1 MPQDV
6 SSAGLALSDS
16 HPLSEELS
24 SLRAQVTRF
33 QNEAHTSSIK
43 LQRHA
48 LDTSSYTERTT
59 QLEAENALLATELGV
74 LRDNPLPSSSSSSA
88 SSSSLP
94 FSSSSAGN
102 AGDTVAELTLSLRR
116 LSAKLSL
123 TEDALLSHTQQ
134 LASATARA
142 AQAEHAAEQAYALAA
157 RLRGRE
163 EEGRLR
169 EGALESALMQAREE
183 TRLSDRVVGEYAA
196 LVRKLEGRRSI
207 VNGNGGHSRD
217 TSVGTGS
224 GSTVTLVDPI
234 PIPTPTST
242 ANDTPKDGLD
252 TAKTQ
257 LASLVNSFASQLTA
271 LETRALAMEGERNV
285 ASAKLMAA
293 RTLTAELGEALAGAK
308 FERELAR
315 VDDRSAAGMVERYM
329 KFTQTTTTALHTS
342 LTTLRTRHAATLHTL
357 TTSLSSLTSRLAAS
371 EHTVEELRGKLDE
384 AAGAVVRESVGRR
397 REVAVRVRMVGREER
412 VRRGLEGAVGRVAS
426 VIVLDGAQE
435 GDDDADGN
443 DDDGQGGGDEGRENA
458 DGEEGDAESTASV
471 ENGESRES
479 DRPRPRPRREKSKH
493 ALALVRLVADIRAV
507 LTLLDADLSSTP
519 TSPPMSSPNK
529 PGKAEA
535 DKGTEGRMALLED
548 AVAMLVAELEGEV
561 GRRVECERELAGAS
575 ALAASGASVEKG
587 ERVVAKEEGE
597 KGARVAETPSPSEA
611 LRAPPVTDTVP
622 ADSKEE
628 EGEQVAPVPPTLTPR
643 ETTPAPPV
651 PDAVP
656 VEDSNDK
663 EGERHKQEDGD
674 HAVPAQAVVP
684 EAEGRRAGEEA
695 REEAREAEHEH
706 EHAGIAREVPRK
718 EGREV
723 QETVQRQ
730 DETDE
735 KEGVPPALQEE
746 AASATTAPAETPLPP
761 SAVEAPVVTVEARVP
776 AAATGSTDTVA
787 VAFLSSDVDET
798 PAPADVDTADTPA
811 ASFPSLGISFPS
823 PEIDFLSDS
832 DADAGPVPPMALP
845 SNADVDPISASA
857 APAPTPAPAPS
868 DSTQPNA
875 PPLPQTAPTPS
886 THPPQA
892 QDHDQDEPPPPPHPL
907 LADLAAASKRYDALQ
922 RAFRDCHLAL
932 QELRTALVPGS
943 DIPPQQGDVLR
954 SAVERL
960 HDYTED
966 ARVELEIRVADGRVL
981 ARGWETIVG
990 LPASAHGG
998 EDSHLHTHEN
1008 GRDGVGEREDAEKDV
1023 QRQVE
1028 ECVARDEAAQ
1038 AAFQQKLEDVEHDI
1052 AVVKRAVYAPPSSPS
1067 LASASEVLS
1076 PSPVSPSHSPKAEGW
1091 AAWLG
1096 GGGASGRRTPPSP
1109 GSVYTEAPTFGS
1121 VITNPRLRH
1130 SASAARLAQR
1140 TATPNVNLPNTNSGS
1155 GNPFDSLG
1163 LRVPMP
1169 AYVPQQAQAQ
1179 QPQPQP
1185 QGRQRTISGVFM
1197 LGLGVGRAAGAGRR
1211 PSGLTVPRPG
1221 VSRGRGGDE
1230 GDVE

>member
-1 MPQDV
+1 MPTTDV

-48 LDTSSYTERTT
+48 LDTSSYTERIS

-74 LRDNPLPSSSSSSA
+74 LRDNPLPSSSSSPSA
-88 SSSSLP
+88 PSSAASSLLGNANSSSSE
-94 FSSSSAGN
+94 
-102 AGDTVAELTLSLRR
+102 TVAELTLSLRR

-163 EEGRLR
+163 EEGRMR

-196 LVRKLEGRRSI
+196 LVRKLEGRRSTT
-207 VNGNGGHSRD
+207 VHQPNGTGDGAGGHSRE

-234 PIPTPTST
+234 PNPTPTST

-257 LASLVNSFASQLTA
+257 LASLTSTFASQLTA

-293 RTLTAELGEALAGAK
+293 RTLTAELGEALATAK
-308 FERELAR
+308 FEREQAR

-342 LTTLRTRHAATLHTL
+342 LTTLRTRHAATLSTL

-371 EHTVEELRGKLDE
+371 ERTVEELRGKLDE

-397 REVAVRVRMVGREER
+397 REVGVRVRMVGREER

-426 VIVLDGAQE
+426 ALVLDGDDAARDSAQE
-435 GDDDADGN
+435 DERRDNEEGEASE
-443 DDDGQGGGDEGRENA
+443 EGRDDEA
-458 DGEEGDAESTASV
+458 GDAESTASV
-471 ENGESRES
+471 ENGESRGP
-479 DRPRPRPRREKSKH
+479 DRPRPRPRQEKSKH
-493 ALALVRLVADIRAV
+493 AHALVRLVADVRAV
-507 LTLLDADLSSTP
+507 LTLLDADLSYPAASTP
-519 TSPPMSSPNK
+519 SPSK
-529 PGKAEA
+529 GTQHAEA

-561 GRRVECERELAGAS
+561 GRRVECEC
-575 ALAASGASVEKG
+575 ALALTFPPAL
-587 ERVVAKEEGE
+587 
-597 KGARVAETPSPSEA
+597 SEA
-611 LRAPPVTDTVP
+611 L
-622 ADSKEE
+622 
-628 EGEQVAPVPPTLTPR
+628 
-643 ETTPAPPV
+643 PAPPV
-651 PDAVP
+651 PDAVR
-656 VEDSNDK
+656 VEDSK
-663 EGERHKQEDGD
+663 EAEEEQMEGREKVVVGLEKEAAPVPPTLSETRPDAVPAEDSKEEERERRAREDGD
-674 HAVPAQAVVP
+674 DVPAQAQAETQVVP
-684 EAEGRRAGEEA
+684 EPEAGEGG
-695 REEAREAEHEH
+695 RVEEAREAAHEH
-706 EHAGIAREVPRK
+706 EHAGLAREVSA
-718 EGREV
+718 EEEMQG
-723 QETVQRQ
+723 QETAQ
-730 DETDE
+730 DREDE
-735 KEGVPPALQEE
+735 D
-746 AASATTAPAETPLPP
+746 ASATPGHAVDAPLLLPTVVDVPLVT
-761 SAVEAPVVTVEARVP
+761 VEETVEARVP

-787 VAFLSSDVDET
+787 VAFPSSDVDET

-823 PEIDFLSDS
+823 PEIDFPS
-832 DADAGPVPPMALP
+832 DAGADADIVPPIVL
-845 SNADVDPISASA
+845 SSSADADTIAVVTSV
-857 APAPTPAPAPS
+857 APAPTPSGSPQAPS
-868 DSTQPNA
+868 RD
-875 PPLPQTAPTPS
+875 APTHS
-886 THPPQA
+886 THPPEV
-892 QDHDQDEPPPPPHPL
+892 QDAPAPPPPPPHPL

-932 QELRTALVPGS
+932 RELRTALIPGG
-943 DIPPQQGDVLR
+943 DITVTPQQGDVLR

-990 LPASAHGG
+990 MPASAHGS
-998 EDSHLHTHEN
+998 DDAREN
-1008 GRDGVGEREDAEKDV
+1008 GHGDREQMGEHGDAEKDV
-1023 QRQVE
+1023 RRQVE

-1067 LASASEVLS
+1067 TESVPGVLS
-1076 PSPVSPSHSPKAEGW
+1076 PSPVAPSQSQSHSPKAEGW

-1140 TATPNVNLPNTNSGS
+1140 SATPNVNLPNTNSGS
-1155 GNPFDSLG
+1155 GNPFESLG

-1211 PSGLTVPRPG
+1211 GSGLTVPPPG